1 MQSVRKKT
9 INKLIAADD
18 LHWCEEEKRY
28 VSLSDEEINN
38 IILVCIEQDITREE
52 DVYKVVQ
59 WAGQVRIGNIL
70 LNNFLNNRIK
80 ISSFDENEPYFT
92 PK

>member
-1 MQSVRKKT
+1 MRKKT

-18 LHWCEEEKRY
+18 LHWHEEEKRY
-28 VSLSDEEINN
+28 VSLSEEEINN
-38 IILVCIEQDITREE
+38 IILVCIEQNIKSEE
-52 DVYKVVQ
+52 DIYKIVQ

-70 LNNFLNNRIK
+70 LNNFLNNRII
-80 ISSFDENEPYFT
+80 ISSFDENEPCFT